1 MKPDQRALARRQLDK
16 RLGPLRDSD
25 ALTRPPRGWIKSI
38 REALGMTASQL
49 ARRLGVSQPRVT
61 ALEKGEIQG
70 SLTLDSLEKA
80 AQALDCRL
88 VYALIPREPL
98 VDTIAKR
105 AHLKARRKLVLAGH
119 SMALE
124 AQSVD
129 PDTESEQLERLT
141 RQLLEK
147 GGSGLWEEDE

>member
-1 MKPDQRALARRQLDK
+1 MGPNDRALARRQLDK
-16 RLGPLRDSD
+16 RLAPLRGSE

-38 REALGMTASQL
+38 REALGMTTAQL

-61 ALEKGEIQG
+61 AMEKGEIRG
-70 SLTLDSLEKA
+70 SLTMESLEKA

-88 VYALIPREPL
+88 VYAFIPREPL
-98 VDTIAKR
+98 SDTIQRR
-105 AHLKARRKLVLAGH
+105 AESKARSKLASTGH

-129 PDTESEQLERLT
+129 RETEAEQLERLT
-141 RQLLEK
+141 RQLLDK
-147 GGSGLWEEDE
+147 AGSELWDEDE